1 MKGDPGFKTSMH
13 KKTVLDNGLRI
24 ITETMPYLKSVTIGI
39 WTDIGS
45 RNESRDNNG
54 FSHFIEHMVFKG
66 TKTRSALEIAASL
79 ESLGGTLNAFTGR
92 ENTCYYARVLDSSLP
107 IATEI
112 LCDLLSNST
121 FEEKHVSMEKKVVL
135 EEIKDC
141 LDTPSDLVHDIFSK
155 DTWKDHPLG
164 YPILG
169 NITNIRRIK
178 RDELLKYF
186 RSHYLTTNTVIA
198 AAGNVKHADLVR
210 QIEKHLKLRV
220 KTVRASR
227 KEIEPRR
234 YSARKVY
241 QRKIMQSHVVL
252 GWEIVPYNHPD
263 RYPLLMLNN
272 ILGGGM
278 SSRLFQ
284 IIREKTGLA
293 YSIFTFQDY
302 YRDTGILGA
311 YLGCD
316 GTKVAQAVNLLVQE
330 VDKVKTG
337 DITDAEFSSTKLQLS
352 GNLMLGL
359 ESSTNRMNRLAR
371 NELYLGRYI
380 GINETMKNIERVTK
394 DDLVRVAN
402 DYMTPENC
410 SLVVLGPIEKS
421 VINDINL

>member
-1 MKGDPGFKTSMH
+1 MH
-13 KKTVLDNGLRI
+13 KKTVLDNGLRV

-45 RNESRDNNG
+45 RNENRVNNG
-54 FSHFIEHMVFKG
+54 LSHFIEHMVFKG
-66 TKTRSALEIAASL
+66 TKTRSALEIATAL

-92 ENTCYYARVLDSSLP
+92 ENTCYYARTLDSSLP

-121 FEEKHVSMEKKVVL
+121 FENKHVSMEKKVVL

-155 DTWKDHPLG
+155 STWKDDPLG

-169 NITNIRRIK
+169 SATNIRRIK
-178 RDELLKYF
+178 RDDLLKYF
-186 RSHYLTTNTVIA
+186 RNNYLTSNTIVS
-198 AAGNVKHADLVR
+198 AAGNVKHSALVR
-210 QIEKHLKLRV
+210 QIEDQLKLRV
-220 KTVRASR
+220 RKSR
-227 KEIEPRR
+227 KSVPKNSPQC
-234 YSARKVY
+234 YAPRKVY
-241 QRKIMQSHVVL
+241 QRQIMQAHVVL
-252 GWEIVPYNHPD
+252 GWEIVRYDHPD

-293 YSIFTFQDY
+293 YSIFTYQDY

-311 YLGCD
+311 YMGCD
-316 GTKVAQAVNLLVQE
+316 GSKVAQAVNLLLRE
-330 VDKVKTG
+330 IEKIKAG
-337 DITDAEFSSTKLQLS
+337 DISDAEFSATKLQLS

-371 NELYLGRYI
+371 NELYLGRFI
-380 GINETMKNIERVTK
+380 SINETMKNLERVKK

-402 DYMTPENC
+402 IYLAPEKA
-410 SLVVLGPIEKS
+410 SMVFMGPVDKS
-421 VINDINL
+421 VINNIDS

>member
-1 MKGDPGFKTSMH
+1 MH
-13 KKTVLDNGLRI
+13 KKTVLDNGLRV
-24 ITETMPYLKSVTIGI
+24 ITETMPYLKSATIGI

-66 TKTRSALEIAASL
+66 TKSRSALEIATAL

-92 ENTCYYARVLDSSLP
+92 ENTCYYARMLDSSLP
-107 IATEI
+107 VATEI

-121 FEEKHVSMEKKVVL
+121 FEDKHVNMEKKVVL

-155 DTWKDHPLG
+155 ATWKDHPLG

-169 NITNIRRIK
+169 NVTTIRHIK
-178 RDELLKYF
+178 RDDLLKYF
-186 RSHYLTTNTVIA
+186 RNHYLTTNTVVA
-198 AAGNVKHADLVR
+198 AAGNIKHKELVR
-210 QIEKHLKLRV
+210 QVEKQLKLRKRGV
-220 KTVRASR
+220 QASR
-227 KEIEPRR
+227 KTIEPRR

-241 QRKIMQSHVVL
+241 PRNIMQAHVVL
-252 GWEIVPYNHPD
+252 GWEIVPYDHPD

-316 GTKVAQAVNLLVQE
+316 DSKVAQAVNLLVQE
-330 VDKVKTG
+330 VDKIKAG
-337 DITDAEFSSTKLQLS
+337 DISDAEFSATKLQLS

-371 NELYLGRYI
+371 NELYLGRFI
-380 GINETMKNIERVTK
+380 GINETMKNIERVSK

-402 DYMTPENC
+402 MYMTPENS
-410 SLVVLGPIEKS
+410 SLVVLGPVKKS
-421 VINDINL
+421 VINAINL

>member
-1 MKGDPGFKTSMH
+1 MH
-13 KKTVLDNGLRI
+13 KKTVLDNGLRV

-45 RNESRDNNG
+45 RNENRENNG
-54 FSHFIEHMVFKG
+54 LSHFIEHMVFKG
-66 TKTRSALEIAASL
+66 TKTRSALEIAAAL

-92 ENTCYYARVLDSSLP
+92 ENTCYYARTLDSSLP
-107 IATEI
+107 VATEI

-121 FEEKHVSMEKKVVL
+121 FENKHVSMEKKVVL

-141 LDTPSDLVHDIFSK
+141 LDTPSDLVHDIFSRA
-155 DTWKDHPLG
+155 TWKDDPLG

-169 NITNIRRIK
+169 SATNIRRIK
-178 RDELLKYF
+178 RADLLKYF
-186 RSHYLTTNTVIA
+186 RSHYLTTNTIVS
-198 AAGNVKHADLVR
+198 AAGNVKHSTLVR
-210 QIEKHLKLRV
+210 QVENQLKLRAG
-220 KTVRASR
+220 KSR
-227 KEIEPRR
+227 KSALKSNPRC
-234 YSARKVY
+234 YSTRKVY
-241 QRKIMQSHVVL
+241 QRQIMQVHAVL
-252 GWEIVPYNHPD
+252 GWEIVRYNHPD

-293 YSIFTFQDY
+293 YSVFTFQDY

-311 YLGCD
+311 YMGCD
-316 GTKVAQAVNLLVQE
+316 GSKVAQAVNLLLRE
-330 VDKVKTG
+330 VDKIKAG
-337 DITDAEFSSTKLQLS
+337 DISDAEFSATKLQLS

-371 NELYLGRYI
+371 NELYLGRFI
-380 GINETMKNIERVTK
+380 SINETMKNLERVRK

-402 DYMTPENC
+402 VYLSPEKATM
-410 SLVVLGPIEKS
+410 VLWARLTNPLLTISTHKPCCGSI
-421 VINDINL
+421 